1 MTFLHLPLKIL
12 YGSPLNHYRL
22 PHVQGQAGKSQFT
35 DVLVSFTFFV
45 ASSLSFRMIVKS
57 LKSQKTM
64 INSGF
69 VNVL

>member
-1 MTFLHLPLKIL
+1 MTFLHLPLKFL
-12 YGSPLNHYRL
+12 YGSPLNHNRL
-22 PHVQGQAGKSQFT
+22 PHVQGQAGKSQPT

-45 ASSLSFRMIVKS
+45 ALSLSFRMIVK
-57 LKSQKTM
+57 KSQKTM